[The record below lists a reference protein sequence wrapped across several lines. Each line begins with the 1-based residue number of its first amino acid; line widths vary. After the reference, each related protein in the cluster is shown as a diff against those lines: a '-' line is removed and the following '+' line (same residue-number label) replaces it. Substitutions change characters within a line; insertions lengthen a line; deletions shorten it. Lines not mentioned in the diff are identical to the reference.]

1 MSLGPVEYVLVEFPG
16 SKFKG
21 EIVPALE
28 ELVRAGTIRIIDLIF
43 ITKDVDGSVIS
54 LELSTLPE
62 DEAAA
67 FENVGL
73 ELGDLLTQEDVEI
86 AAEGLSPGS
95 SAALLVWENT
105 WAAKFAAGVRGAEGR
120 LIAHDRIPADAVE
133 AALAASAAGA
143 N

>member
-16 SKFKG
+16 NKFKG

-28 ELVRAGTIRIIDLIF
+28 ELVGNGTIRIIDLIF
-43 ITKDVDGSVIS
+43 ITKDTDGSVIS

-62 DEAAA
+62 EEAAV
-67 FENVGL
+67 FESVGL

-86 AAEGLSPGS
+86 AAEALAPGN

-105 WAAKFAAGVRGAEGR
+105 WAARFAASVRGADGR
-120 LIAHDRIPADAVE
+120 LIAHDRIPAEAVE
-133 AALAASAAGA
+133 IALAAAAAGD

>member
-28 ELVRAGTIRIIDLIF
+28 ELVSAGTIRIIDLIF
-43 ITKDVDGSVIS
+43 ITKDVDGSVIA
-54 LELSTLPE
+54 LELSTLSE
-62 DEAAA
+62 EEAAP
-67 FENVGL
+67 FEKIGV

-105 WAAKFAAGVRGAEGR
+105 WATKFAEGVRHAEGR
-120 LIAHDRIPADAVE
+120 LIAHDRIPAEAVE
-133 AALAASAAGA
+133 IALAAAAAGS